1 MAEEQP
7 SPAVD
12 VPALQAQLV
21 EALETLRAIREGEVD
36 ALLLSDGAQDLQV
49 YTLSSADRPYRLFVE
64 TMRDGAATVSESGVV
79 LYANQRLA
87 EVLGVPLTEIVGEP
101 LASFV
106 PARYHDA
113 VDRYRDGGSSG
124 SSGLEMEVF
133 GRDRQLLWVRVG
145 ASTLEVDG
153 EQMLCLTFADLT
165 QSRHDQA
172 ALAHAHHNALQALRA
187 RSQFVAN
194 MSHEIRTPLN
204 GVIGMTSL
212 MLATELTDEQREYG
226 DGVRVSGDALMAVV
240 DQILDFSKLDAGNLQ
255 LEDIPFEPLT
265 VLEEACAVVAVAA
278 HAKGVE
284 LLSEVVGAL
293 PPLVSG
299 DWSRLRQVLTN
310 LLTNAVKFTAAGHVC
325 TTVSAEP
332 ELGRWRLRFTVRDT
346 GIGVAPQ
353 STHKIFES
361 FSQAD
366 GSTTRRYG
374 GTGLG
379 LAISKQ
385 LVELM
390 GGEIGVRSAEGQGS
404 SFWFTLLVGAVE
416 DAVPAPPLPPLD
428 GSVLLVDDSAMSRGV
443 LERHLRSWGLDC
455 TVAVDGRQAIEL
467 YEERVAGQGTFDV
480 LVVDCAMPGVSGI
493 EVAEAVR
500 RPRGPEEVGRRPA
513 SIVMLMISQRERAAA
528 VRAGVD
534 YFASKP
540 IRQDRL
546 RVLLAQALLAGRPS
560 TGGTGTDHPRVAA
573 QSLGR
578 SHLSDLAAGGRDEQP
593 DGAQD
598 WVLLVE
604 DNEINQRVAARMLEK
619 RGYRVEVAPNGL
631 VGLERLPQRP
641 FVAVFMDCHMPVL
654 DGYQAT
660 MQLRRLESGDEHV
673 PVIAM
678 TANTVK
684 GDREKCLSAGM
695 DDYLGKPIS
704 GAALDAAIARTV
716 RHPGP
721 GPQLSGD
728 RDGRPWVEPVT
739 TAVLDPSTLEELC
752 HGDLQLQQD
761 IVAMFVNHLEVSL
774 GDLTQ
779 AMDHG
784 DDRTIF
790 TEAHQLKGS
799 SGSIG
804 ALRIAE
810 LSELLCRAGQSGQL
824 DDAPRLL
831 QQLRDTTTL
840 TLGALASMPGAAA
853 PAQAP
858 LGADV

>member
-1 MAEEQP
+1 MTEEQAG
-7 SPAVD
+7 PAVD
-12 VPALQAQLV
+12 VPELQAQLA
-21 EALETLRAIREGEVD
+21 EALETLRAIRQGEVD
-36 ALLLSDGAQDLQV
+36 ALLLTDGSQDLRV
-49 YTLSSADRPYRLFVE
+49 YTLSNADRPYRLFVE

-79 LYANQRLA
+79 LYGNQRLA
-87 EVLGVPLTEIVGEP
+87 EIFGVPLTDIVGEP
-101 LASFV
+101 LTWFV

-113 VDRYRDGGSSG
+113 LDRYRDGHSTGSA
-124 SSGLEMEVF
+124 GLEMQVF
-133 GRDRQLLWVRVG
+133 GRDRQPLWVRVG
-145 ASTLEVDG
+145 ASILQVDG

-165 QSRHDQA
+165 QARHDQA

-240 DQILDFSKLDAGNLQ
+240 DQILDFSRLDAGNVQ

-284 LLSEVVGAL
+284 LLSEVVGEL
-293 PPLVSG
+293 PRLVSG

-310 LLTNAVKFTAAGHVC
+310 LLTNAVKFTASGHVC
-325 TTVSAEP
+325 TTLSAEP

-346 GIGVAPQ
+346 GIGVAAR
-353 STHKIFES
+353 STESIFES

-366 GSTTRRYG
+366 GSTTRQYG

-390 GGEIGVRSAEGQGS
+390 GGEIGVRSAVGEGS
-404 SFWFTLLVGAVE
+404 SFWFTLLTGAVE
-416 DAVPAPPLPPLD
+416 DLAPAPPLLPLA
-428 GSVLLVDDSAMSRGV
+428 GSVLLVDDNAMSRGV

-455 TVAVDGRQAIEL
+455 TVAADGRRAIEL
-467 YEERVAGQGTFDV
+467 YEEHATRRPFD
-480 LVVDCAMPGVSGI
+480 LLVDCKMPGVSGI
-493 EVAEAVR
+493 EVTEAVR
-500 RPRGPEEVGRRPA
+500 RAHGPQQNGRRPV
-513 SIVMLMISQRERAAA
+513 SIVMLMTSQRERTAAIT
-528 VRAGVD
+528 AGVD

-546 RVLLAQALLAGRPS
+546 RVLITQALQAQRPATGATATEHLRVTPESRDRQPLPKPPAGSQAEQEPD
-560 TGGTGTDHPRVAA
+560 T
-573 QSLGR
+573 
-578 SHLSDLAAGGRDEQP
+578 AGE
-593 DGAQD
+593 

-631 VGLERLPQRP
+631 VALERLRQRP

-716 RHPGP
+716 R
-721 GPQLSGD
+721 QLGAGLHSRGSGESVA
-728 RDGRPWVEPVT
+728 WVEPVT
-739 TAVLDPSTLEELC
+739 TAVLDFHTLEELC

-779 AMDHG
+779 ATDQG

-799 SGSIG
+799 SASVG

-810 LSELLCRAGQSGQL
+810 VSDLLCRAGQSGQI
-824 DDAPRLL
+824 DDAPALL
-831 QQLRDTTTL
+831 QQLRDTATL
-840 TLGALASMPGAAA
+840 TLAALARLPGPASAA
-853 PAQAP
+853 PAP